1 MRFNLQQ
8 RFSAPVSDVIDLY
21 SDPDFHT
28 SLTGLTKV
36 ATPTLVSC
44 ERTAD
49 HVEMRLSYRFIADL
63 PGAVT
68 AVIDPHRLTWVEHT
82 VFDLDAATSK
92 TTLLPDHYADKLKA
106 SITCR
111 FAADGQGAVRS
122 VAGDLAVHVFLVGGQ
137 VEKAI
142 VSGLSE
148 HLTEESAQ
156 AEARLS

>member
-8 RFSAPVSDVIDLY
+8 RFSAGVADVLDLY

-44 ERTAD
+44 RRTSEQ
-49 HVEMRLSYRFIADL
+49 VEMRLAYRFIAEL

-68 AVIDPHRLTWVEHT
+68 AVIDPERLTWVEHT
-82 VFDLDAATSK
+82 IFDIAAATST

-106 SITCR
+106 SINCR
-111 FAADGQGAVRS
+111 FTEDGEGATRS
-122 VAGDLAVHVFLVGGQ
+122 VAGDLEVHMFLVGGQ

-148 HLTEESAQ
+148 HLAEESAQ
-156 AEARLS
+156 AESRLT